1 MGQELCTDLNE
12 VISKYKDSEEV
23 VFVCGGASIY
33 RQMSPYVNEMIIS
46 VVKKEVEG
54 NIYFPEY
61 ENDFEVYEE
70 VDYEEFIVKYMRR
83 K

>member
-1 MGQELCTDLNE
+1 
-12 VISKYKDSEEV
+12 
-23 VFVCGGASIY
+23 
-33 RQMSPYVNEMIIS
+33 MIIS